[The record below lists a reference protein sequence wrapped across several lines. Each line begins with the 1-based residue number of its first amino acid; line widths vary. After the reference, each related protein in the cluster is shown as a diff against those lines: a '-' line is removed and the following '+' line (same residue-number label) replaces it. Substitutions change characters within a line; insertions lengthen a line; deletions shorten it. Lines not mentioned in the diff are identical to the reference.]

1 MKKQNY
7 KVLGLMS
14 GTSLDG
20 IDCAVVDFTYVN
32 NRWNYELIFSKTVEY
47 SQEWTDRLKNALF
60 LDAEELQLLNLEYTR
75 FLGAFIQNFINVNNL
90 SSLDLVA
97 SHGHTVLPQPENKQ
111 TLQIGNLPL
120 IADFLTVP
128 FIGDFRVQDVQL
140 GGQGAPLVP
149 IGDRLLFDDFDYC
162 LNLGGF
168 SNISFEQNGNR
179 IAFDICPVNTLLNH
193 FAQKEGMT
201 FDKGGRLAKQGK
213 VNDLLLKALNNLDF
227 YRKPTPKS
235 LGMEQV
241 NAIYLPLIHSFN
253 LSNHSVLATLTE
265 HIAYQIT
272 QVVQSENSRMLIT
285 GGGAFNSYLIERMG
299 SYMSE
304 THLELGFKDLINFK
318 EAIIFAFLGVLR
330 MEGINNV
337 LSTVTGASHDHCSGM
352 VYW

>member
-20 IDCAVVDFTYVN
+20 IDCAVVEFSMMESQWNFDFLFGETLPYP
-32 NRWNYELIFSKTVEY
+32 VE
-47 SQEWTDRLKNALF
+47 WFRKLK
-60 LDAEELQLLNLEYTR
+60 DAAHLSETNLHLLNIDYTSYLATVIND
-75 FLGAFIQNFINVNNL
+75 FVSKHQLNDLDFI
-90 SSLDLVA
+90 S
-97 SHGHTVLPQPENKQ
+97 SHGHTVLHQPNKGV

-120 IADFLTVP
+120 ITDLISFP
-128 FIGDFRVQDVQL
+128 IICDFRVQDVAL

-149 IGDRLLFDDFDYC
+149 IGDRLLFSDYEYC

-168 SNISFEQNGNR
+168 SNISFEQNGQR
-179 IAFDICPVNTLLNH
+179 FAFDICPVNTLLNH
-193 FAQKEGMT
+193 FAQKEWMT

-272 QVVQSENSRMLIT
+272 QVVQSENSRMLVT

-304 THLELGFKDLINFK
+304 THLELGSKDLINFK

-352 VYW
+352 VY